1 MIVGITRKDGTI
13 MLKQRVIKRVL
24 IILLVCCSVMIM
36 GILFLRPIYLREK
49 SDTERKIKTALEDQV
64 KYPRISIRGKTV
76 VVDWISF
83 DNRSCGTQDFNSM
96 LLINEIVKENHFIS
110 KAQIYVYNSD
120 GDKMYD
126 YWSGEVE
133 VPTKYMIPNGPKVTE
148 PVESEG

>member
-1 MIVGITRKDGTI
+1 

-24 IILLVCCSVMIM
+24 IILLVCCSVIIA
-36 GILFLRPIYLREK
+36 GTLCLRPIYLREK
-49 SDTERKIKTALEDQV
+49 TDTERKIKNALEGQV

-76 VVDWISF
+76 VVDWISYSS
-83 DNRSCGTQDFNSM
+83 RSCGTLDFNSM

-120 GDKMYD
+120 GDMMYD
-126 YWSGEVE
+126 HWSGEVE